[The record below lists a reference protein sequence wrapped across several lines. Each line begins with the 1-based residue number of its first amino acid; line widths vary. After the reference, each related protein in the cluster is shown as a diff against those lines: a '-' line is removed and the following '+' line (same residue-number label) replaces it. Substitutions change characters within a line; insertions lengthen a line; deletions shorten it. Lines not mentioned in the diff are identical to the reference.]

1 MLLQFPSR
9 LMWVACVAALS
20 AWCGPSVEAAPAAP
34 GVSEFDRAA
43 AAARSGRLDEA
54 LDSLEKSFAAG
65 YPAPSSVLSRAE
77 FRSLRDDAPRRA
89 RLNRLLRNH
98 ARESRVTIV
107 PPGEAGVPLR
117 FVARV
122 RDARTGA
129 AVPRAYVYVYQ
140 TDHTG
145 YYDRDPGGPERGPE
159 NARVF
164 GIARADG
171 QGRVEINTIVPGSY
185 PGGGFRHIHY
195 FIRADGYEDTMREV
209 ILDEEPRPSRQQ
221 KEWAVRN
228 GDVVARRSMGR
239 ASTLDVV
246 LPVRRKG

>member
-1 MLLQFPSR
+1 MLPQFPSR

-34 GVSEFDRAA
+34 ACPSSIAPPPPPVPATSTKRSPPPREVVRGRLLRAVFRPEPRGVPEPARRRALPRAA
-43 AAARSGRLDEA
+43 QPAAPEPRANRGS
-54 LDSLEKSFAAG
+54 
-65 YPAPSSVLSRAE
+65 PSSRPAKP
-77 FRSLRDDAPRRA
+77 RSAAVRRA
-89 RLNRLLRNH
+89 R
-98 ARESRVTIV
+98 AR
-107 PPGEAGVPLR
+107 
-117 FVARV
+117 
-122 RDARTGA
+122 ARTGA

-171 QGRVEINTIVPGSY
+171 QGRVEVHTIVPGSY